1 MYDLACKMLK
11 AILQSSPGEIDPGE
25 WHLPFVEDTEYLT
38 LEQSKRDIGG
48 QVCWR
53 LVRDGRRGADDDRD
67 GRLTGGSLSFPFNAV
82 SIGNNY

>member
-38 LEQSKRDIGG
+38 LEQSKRISAARCAGVSYETVDAEPMTIETDGS
-48 QVCWR
+48 QA
-53 LVRDGRRGADDDRD
+53 VR
-67 GRLTGGSLSFPFNAV
+67 
-82 SIGNNY
+82 